1 MGPLGPLSIAL
12 IFVFLGV
19 QARRDSQV
27 ATVVPLPN
35 VGKETDSQRS
45 TMERFEK
52 GLGNR
57 NPMEEETYRI

>member
-19 QARRDSQV
+19 QAWRDSQV

-35 VGKETDSQRS
+35 VGKETDSQRGS
-45 TMERFEK
+45 TMERS
-52 GLGNR
+52 
-57 NPMEEETYRI
+57 MEEGYLDLRFL